1 MPVPVPRVK
10 TVAPVTV
17 VMVTSS
23 ALAPWRLQDLAVKLV
38 RPKRFARSVCVYVCV
53 FGEGGGYGWGVSVC
67 VCVWGGGVV
76 LMFLHPITL
85 EERSYWAVQ

>member
-23 ALAPWRLQDLAVKLV
+23 VLAPWRLQDLAVKLV
-38 RPKRFARSVCVYVCV
+38 RPKRFAS
-53 FGEGGGYGWGVSVC
+53 S
-67 VCVWGGGVV
+67 VCVWGGGGGGNRGVGRGGECVCGGGV

-85 EERSYWAVQ
+85 EERSYWAFQ